1 MHIYFTFFWRFKPKI
16 QMLLCKLWLW
26 NRFIYLIF
34 LKKSDRIL
42 IFKLSLA
49 VFFIRVFFTCRKK
62 YKKIVFFKPL
72 HPYLYWFNLS
82 KNINNSI
89 FSNKMLHLNNW
100 FAILFDLNVLFIPIF
115 IFCIFQY
122 KSWIFHRS

>member
-1 MHIYFTFFWRFKPKI
+1 MHIYFTFFWRFKPQI

-62 YKKIVFFKPL
+62 YKKIVFFKFL

-82 KNINNSI
+82 KNINNCI

-115 IFCIFQY
+115 ILGIFQY
-122 KSWIFHRS
+122 KSWIFHRR